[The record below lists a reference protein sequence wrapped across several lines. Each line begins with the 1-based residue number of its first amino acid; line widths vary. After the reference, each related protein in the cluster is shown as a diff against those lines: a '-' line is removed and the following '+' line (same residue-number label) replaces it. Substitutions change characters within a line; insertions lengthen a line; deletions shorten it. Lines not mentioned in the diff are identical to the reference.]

1 EELYRRLDFLAGAL
15 TYAMAD
21 FGLIKRPAG
30 VSEADHRARAARELI
45 RFAEPGFRA
54 HSTP

>member
-1 EELYRRLDFLAGAL
+1 MDILVGAL

-30 VSEADHRARAARELI
+30 VTEAEHRERAARELI
-45 RFAEPGFRA
+45 DFASAGFR
-54 HSTP
+54 SS

>member
-1 EELYRRLDFLAGAL
+1 MDFVAGAL

-30 VSEADHRARAARELI
+30 VSEKSHCEKASQNLI
-45 RFAEPGFRA
+45 RFAAAGLRA
-54 HSTP
+54 A